1 MFEHLTDGTYLKLS
15 ESETVRIETNAGYWV
30 ATKEV
35 EFDSLN
41 SLSVFGVWVD
51 ETGKRWLDLVSYVE
65 TLEDAVRLGNQ
76 YNQLAIYDNK
86 NQEVINL

>member
-1 MFEHLTDGTYLKLS
+1 MLEHLTDGTYLKLGN
-15 ESETVRIETNAGYWV
+15 SETVRIETNTGYWV

-35 EFDSLN
+35 SFDSLS

-51 ETGKRWLDLVSYVE
+51 NTGKRWLDLVSYVE
-65 TLEDAVRLGNQ
+65 DLDTAKALGER
-76 YNQLAIYDNK
+76 YGQLAIYDNK